1 MKHLSEEIN
10 GEGIYRDEI
19 NKDSTNVL
27 IIGKSGVGK
36 SSLLNYM
43 FGRELQKVGV
53 GAPVTKMEIK
63 EFTYKYDDHF
73 EMHIYDT
80 WGLEPS
86 VQKAEEWKEKI
97 FKEIERHD
105 AKNISD
111 WFNTIIFCLNAKSAR
126 VEDFELDIMEELL
139 REKNHVTV
147 ALTHCTS
154 KSDPDGVVLRESVKE
169 ELIKRGIEPPDDRNF
184 VFVSNVRKKLL
195 GGTVEQFGKEEI
207 FISIIRNVWA
217 SLKSKVPYLTRR
229 KFENS
234 FALKK
239 AELLKKPDSLKWII
253 PLMRKNRIKALEQEI
268 NRNCISFVNE
278 LVSEINGM
286 YQEAVEYYTALSKKY
301 SLIGFRMNSEDY
313 VTSADIHFDAMQTIR
328 HQVNADLE
336 MLTKRILFF
345 DDVFNNTELKSK
357 LRDGIINFKILMK
370 DGKKIREDL
379 RSELERY
386 MDSVYRFL
394 DEHLTV
400 IEKKLELLVIDD
412 LYIFQTT

>member
-1 MKHLSEEIN
+1 MILVD
-10 GEGIYRDEI
+10 EGI

-53 GAPVTKMEIK
+53 GAPVTIMEVK
-63 EFTYKYDDHF
+63 EFVYKYDDHF

-86 VQKAEEWKEKI
+86 AQKAEEWKNTI

-126 VEDFELDIMEELL
+126 VEDFEIDIMEELL
-139 REKNHVTV
+139 REKNHVTI
-147 ALTHCTS
+147 ALTHCNS
-154 KSDPDGVVLRESVKE
+154 KSDPDGIVLRESVKE
-169 ELIKRGIEPPDDRNF
+169 ELTKRRIDAPDDRNF

-207 FISIIRNVWA
+207 FLSIIRNVWA
-217 SLKSKVPYLTRR
+217 SLKSKVPYQTRR

-239 AELLKKPDSLKWII
+239 AELLKKPDSLKWIV
-253 PLMRKNRIKALEQEI
+253 PFMRKNRIKALEREI
-268 NRNCISFVNE
+268 NKNCDAFVNE
-278 LVSEINGM
+278 LVSEINEM
-286 YQEAVEYYTALSKKY
+286 YSDAVEYYTALSKKY
-301 SLIGFRMNSEDY
+301 AMIGFKMD
-313 VTSADIHFDAMQTIR
+313 ADEYKTQASIHFDAMHTIR
-328 HQVNADLE
+328 QQVNADLE
-336 MLTKRILFF
+336 LLTKRILFF
-345 DDVFNNTELKSK
+345 DDAFNNTELKAK
-357 LRDGIINFKILMK
+357 LRDSIINFRILMR
-370 DGKKIREDL
+370 DGKKVREDL
-379 RSELERY
+379 RSELLRY
-386 MDSVYRFL
+386 MDAVYRYL
-394 DEHLTV
+394 DEHLKR
-400 IEKKLELLVIDD
+400 IEKNLELLEIDD

>member
-1 MKHLSEEIN
+1 MSE
-10 GEGIYRDEI
+10 RI

-36 SSLLNYM
+36 SSLLNYI

-63 EFTYKYDDHF
+63 KFTYKYDDHF

-86 VQKAEEWKEKI
+86 VQKAEDWKNTI
-97 FKEIERHD
+97 FKEIGRHD
-105 AKNISD
+105 EKKISE

-126 VEDFELDIMEELL
+126 VEDFEIDIMEELL
-139 REKNHVTV
+139 REKNHVTI
-147 ALTHCTS
+147 ALTHCNS
-154 KSDPDGVVLRESVKE
+154 KSDPDGIVLRESVKE
-169 ELIKRGIEPPDDRNF
+169 ELTKRGIEAPDDRNF

-217 SLKSKVPYLTRR
+217 SLKSKVPYQTRR

-239 AELLKKPDSLKWII
+239 AELLKKPDSLKWIV
-253 PLMRKNRIKALEQEI
+253 PFMRKNRIKGLEQEI
-268 NRNCISFVNE
+268 NRNCNAFVSE
-278 LVSEINGM
+278 LVSEINEM
-286 YQEAVEYYTALSKKY
+286 YSDAVEYYTALSKKY
-301 SLIGFRMNSEDY
+301 AMIGFKMD
-313 VTSADIHFDAMQTIR
+313 ADEYKTQASIHFDAMHTIR
-328 HQVNADLE
+328 QQVNADLE
-336 MLTKRILFF
+336 LLTKRILFF
-345 DDVFNNTELKSK
+345 DDAFNNTELKAK
-357 LRDGIINFKILMK
+357 LRDSIINFRILMR
-370 DGKKIREDL
+370 DGKKVREDL
-379 RSELERY
+379 RSELLRY
-386 MDSVYRFL
+386 MDAVYRYL
-394 DEHLTV
+394 DEHLKR
-400 IEKKLELLVIDD
+400 IENNLELLEIDD

>member
-1 MKHLSEEIN
+1 MSE
-10 GEGIYRDEI
+10 GI

-36 SSLLNYM
+36 SSLLNYI

-63 EFTYKYDDHF
+63 KFTYKYDDHF

-86 VQKAEEWKEKI
+86 VQKAEDWKNTI
-97 FKEIERHD
+97 FKEIGRHD
-105 AKNISD
+105 EKKISE

-126 VEDFELDIMEELL
+126 VEDFEIDIMEELL
-139 REKNHVTV
+139 REKNHVTI
-147 ALTHCTS
+147 ALTHCNS
-154 KSDPDGVVLRESVKE
+154 KSDPDGIVLRESVKE
-169 ELIKRGIEPPDDRNF
+169 ELTKRGIEAPDDRNF
-184 VFVSNVRKKLL
+184 VFISNVRKKLL

-217 SLKSKVPYLTRR
+217 SLKSKVPYQTRR

-239 AELLKKPDSLKWII
+239 AELLKKPDSLKWIV
-253 PLMRKNRIKALEQEI
+253 PFMRKNRIKGLEQEI
-268 NRNCISFVNE
+268 NRNCNAFVSE
-278 LVSEINGM
+278 LVSEINEM
-286 YQEAVEYYTALSKKY
+286 YSDAVEYYTALSKKY
-301 SLIGFRMNSEDY
+301 AMIGFKMD
-313 VTSADIHFDAMQTIR
+313 ADEYKTQASIHFDAMHTIR
-328 HQVNADLE
+328 QQVNADLE
-336 MLTKRILFF
+336 LLTKRILFF
-345 DDVFNNTELKSK
+345 DDAFNNTELKSR
-357 LRDGIINFKILMK
+357 LRDSIINFRILMR

-379 RSELERY
+379 RRELERY
-386 MDSVYRFL
+386 MDSVYRYL
-394 DEHLTV
+394 DEHLKR
-400 IEKKLELLVIDD
+400 IEKSLESLEIDD

>member
-1 MKHLSEEIN
+1 MILVD
-10 GEGIYRDEI
+10 EGI

-53 GAPVTKMEIK
+53 GAPVTKMEVK
-63 EFTYKYDDHF
+63 EFVYKYDDHF

-86 VQKAEEWKEKI
+86 AEKAEEWKETI
-97 FKEIERHD
+97 FEEIGRHD
-105 AKNISD
+105 KKNISE

-126 VEDFELDIMEELL
+126 VEDFEIDIMEELL

-147 ALTHCTS
+147 ALTHCNS
-154 KSDPDGVVLRESVKE
+154 KSDPDGIVLRESVKE
-169 ELIKRGIEPPDDRNF
+169 ELTKRRIDAPDDRNF

-195 GGTVEQFGKEEI
+195 GGTVEQFGREEI

-234 FALKK
+234 FARKK
-239 AELLKKPDSLKWII
+239 AELLKKPESLKWIV
-253 PLMRKNRIKALEQEI
+253 PFMRKNRIKVLEREI
-268 NRNCISFVNE
+268 NKNCDAFVNE
-278 LVSEINGM
+278 LVSEINEM
-286 YQEAVEYYTALSKKY
+286 YSDAVEYYTAISRKY
-301 SLIGFRMNSEDY
+301 AMIGFQMDAEDY
-313 VTSADIHFDAMQTIR
+313 RTSAVIHFDAMHTIR
-328 HQVNADLE
+328 QQVNADLE
-336 MLTKRILFF
+336 LLTKRILFF
-345 DDVFNNTELKSK
+345 DDAFNNTELKVK
-357 LRDGIINFKILMK
+357 LRDSIINFRILMR

-379 RSELERY
+379 RRELERY
-386 MDSVYRFL
+386 MDSVYRYL
-394 DEHLTV
+394 DEHLKR
-400 IEKKLELLVIDD
+400 IEKSLESLEIDD

>member
-1 MKHLSEEIN
+1 MILVN
-10 GEGIYRDEI
+10 EGI

-53 GAPVTKMEIK
+53 GAPVTIMEVK
-63 EFTYKYDDHF
+63 EFVYKYDDHF

-86 VQKAEEWKEKI
+86 AQKAEEWKNTI

-105 AKNISD
+105 AEKISD
-111 WFNTIIFCLNAKSAR
+111 WFNTIIFCMNAKSAR
-126 VEDFELDIMEELL
+126 VEDFEIDIMEELL
-139 REKNHVTV
+139 REKNHVTI
-147 ALTHCTS
+147 ALTHCNS
-154 KSDPDGVVLRESVKE
+154 KSDPDGIVLRESVKE
-169 ELIKRGIEPPDDRNF
+169 ELAKRGVEPPDDRNF

-217 SLKSKVPYLTRR
+217 SLKSKVPYQTRR

-239 AELLKKPDSLKWII
+239 AELLKKPDSLKWIA
-253 PLMRKNRIKALEQEI
+253 PFMRKNRIKGLEQEI
-268 NRNCISFVNE
+268 NRNCNAFVSE
-278 LVSEINGM
+278 LVSEINEM
-286 YQEAVEYYTALSKKY
+286 YSDAVEYYTALSKKY
-301 SLIGFRMNSEDY
+301 AMIGFKMD
-313 VTSADIHFDAMQTIR
+313 ADEYKTQASIHFDAMHTIR
-328 HQVNADLE
+328 QQVNADLE
-336 MLTKRILFF
+336 LLTKRILFF
-345 DDVFNNTELKSK
+345 DDAFNNTELKAK
-357 LRDGIINFKILMK
+357 LRDSIINFRILMR
-370 DGKKIREDL
+370 DGKKVREDL
-379 RSELERY
+379 RSELLRY
-386 MDSVYRFL
+386 MDAVYRYL
-394 DEHLTV
+394 DEHLKR
-400 IEKKLELLVIDD
+400 IENNLELLEIDD

>member
-1 MKHLSEEIN
+1 MIYLSE
-10 GEGIYRDEI
+10 GI

-36 SSLLNYM
+36 SSLLNYI

-63 EFTYKYDDHF
+63 KFTYKYDDHF

-86 VQKAEEWKEKI
+86 VQKAEDWKNTI
-97 FKEIERHD
+97 FKEIGRHD
-105 AKNISD
+105 EKKISE

-126 VEDFELDIMEELL
+126 VEDFEIDIMEELL
-139 REKNHVTV
+139 REKNHVTI
-147 ALTHCTS
+147 ALTHCNS
-154 KSDPDGVVLRESVKE
+154 KSDPDGIVLRESVKE
-169 ELIKRGIEPPDDRNF
+169 ELTKRGIEAPDDRNF

-217 SLKSKVPYLTRR
+217 SLKSKVPYQTRR

-239 AELLKKPDSLKWII
+239 AELLKKPDSLKWIV
-253 PLMRKNRIKALEQEI
+253 PFMRKNRIKGLEQEI
-268 NRNCISFVNE
+268 NRNCNAFVSE
-278 LVSEINGM
+278 LVSEINEM
-286 YQEAVEYYTALSKKY
+286 YSDAVEYYTALSKKY
-301 SLIGFRMNSEDY
+301 AMIGFKMD
-313 VTSADIHFDAMQTIR
+313 ADEYKTQASIHFDAMHTIR
-328 HQVNADLE
+328 QQVNADLE
-336 MLTKRILFF
+336 LLTKRILFF
-345 DDVFNNTELKSK
+345 DDAFNNTELKAK
-357 LRDGIINFKILMK
+357 LRDSIINFRILMR
-370 DGKKIREDL
+370 DGKKVREDL
-379 RSELERY
+379 RSELLRY
-386 MDSVYRFL
+386 MDAVYRYL
-394 DEHLTV
+394 DEHLKR
-400 IEKKLELLVIDD
+400 IENNLELLEIDD